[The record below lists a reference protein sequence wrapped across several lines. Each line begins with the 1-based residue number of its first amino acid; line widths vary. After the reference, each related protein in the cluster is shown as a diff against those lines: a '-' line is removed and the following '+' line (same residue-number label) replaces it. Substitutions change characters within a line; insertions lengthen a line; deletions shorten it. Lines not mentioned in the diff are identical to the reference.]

1 VRASVIEMVEVPPR
15 RSSYWTGARAVLPLS
30 VAIGLIGVSFGV
42 LATSAG
48 LSPLAAT
55 VMSITTFAGSAQFAA
70 VTLFGSGAGL
80 ASAVGAAT
88 LLNARYLAMGAALA
102 PTLQGGLLKRVLLA
116 QLAVD
121 ESWAVAYEGNGRFSR
136 ERLVGAALL
145 IMAVH
150 VLSTAIGA
158 LAGEALIA
166 DPAALGLDAAFPALF
181 VILIWPHVQSR
192 RGRRAA
198 TLGVA
203 IALGLTP
210 VVPPGVPV
218 LAAAA
223 AALLGLRPE

>member
-1 VRASVIEMVEVPPR
+1 VRAGVAEMVEASPR
-15 RSSYWTGARAVLPLS
+15 RSRHWAGARAVLPLS

-48 LSPLAAT
+48 LSPLAAA
-55 VMSITTFAGSAQFAA
+55 VMSMTTFAGSAQFAA
-70 VTLFGSGAGL
+70 VSLFGSGAGL

-121 ESWAVAYEGNGRFSR
+121 ESWAVAYEGNGQFSR
-136 ERLVGAALL
+136 ERLVGAALVL
-145 IMAVH
+145 MAVH

-158 LAGEALIA
+158 LAGAVFIA
-166 DPAALGLDAAFPALF
+166 DPAAFGLDAAFPALF
-181 VILIWPHVQSR
+181 VILICPHVQSR

-198 TLGVA
+198 GLAVA

-210 VVPPGVPV
+210 VSPPGVPV

-223 AALLGLRPE
+223 APFLTWGSE